1 MLSESPL
8 RRHIMAH
15 MYSYARVSRWVLFTC
30 VTVLSLLGVVML
42 YSTTARSG
50 EGMLKKQ
57 LMWIAVGLVGAFVA
71 YLIDYRKLCKHRR
84 ILILGAAVPL
94 LYLAA
99 AHGLYQ
105 FDIGNVPGVPEI
117 NGAHRWLRF
126 GGFSLQPSEF
136 AKLAVIIFTAGFYGS
151 NPRFSQSIRK
161 WILPMSGIAVVG
173 LLILSGGSLSVTGI
187 TATVVTGMLFVAG
200 VRLRWFGVLAGIAV
214 VGVACVLWLSP
225 SRMNRV
231 TKYRHPELYQQ
242 NETYQLWRS
251 QLAIGSGHFTG
262 AGFNGS
268 RMKESYLPEAH
279 TDFIMAIVGE
289 ELGFVTIA
297 SVLLLYVLL
306 TLAAF
311 CIAMAAPDAQGTLLG
326 FGIGLMFWLGAYIN
340 LGVVCGILPTT
351 GISAPFVSYG
361 GSGLLGSW
369 IAIGILLNIA
379 SNSHVSEE
387 EEELDQS
394 PARGAGRSTVTGR
407 MLA

>member
-1 MLSESPL
+1 
-8 RRHIMAH
+8 MAH

-30 VTVLSLLGVVML
+30 VTVLSFLGIVML

-57 LMWIAVGLVGAFVA
+57 LMWIGVGLVGAFVV

-84 ILILGAAVPL
+84 ILIIGAALPL
-94 LYLAA
+94 IYLAS
-99 AHGLYQ
+99 AHVLDSFG
-105 FDIGNVPGVPEI
+105 IENAVPGVPKI

-151 NPRFSQSIRK
+151 NPRFSQSVKK
-161 WILPMSGIAVVG
+161 WFFPMLGIAGVG
-173 LLILSGGSLSVTGI
+173 LLILSGGSLSVTAI

-200 VRLRWFGVLAGIAV
+200 VRVRWFAVLAILASVV
-214 VGVACVLWLSP
+214 VGCVLLLSP
-225 SRMNRV
+225 ARMNRI
-231 TKYRHPELYQQ
+231 TKYRTPELFQQ

-251 QLAIGSGHFTG
+251 QLAIGSGHLTG
-262 AGFNGS
+262 AGFNSS
-268 RMKESYLPEAH
+268 RMKENYLPEAH

-311 CIAMAAPDAQGTLLG
+311 CIAMAAPDPQGTLLG

-340 LGVVCGILPTT
+340 FGVVCGLLPTT

-379 SNSHVSEE
+379 HNSPVHDEE
-387 EEELDQS
+387 GEIES
-394 PARGAGRSTVTGR
+394 APSRSGTRSTVTGR

>member
-1 MLSESPL
+1 MSEGPL
-8 RRHIMAH
+8 RRHFMAH

-30 VTVLSLLGVVML
+30 VTVLSFLGVVML

-57 LMWIAVGLVGAFVA
+57 LMWIGVGLLGAFVA
-71 YLIDYRKLCKHRR
+71 YLVDYRKLCKHRR
-84 ILILGAAVPL
+84 ILIIGAALPL
-94 LYLAA
+94 VYLAT
-99 AHGLYQ
+99 AHALHGFGMKDVL
-105 FDIGNVPGVPEI
+105 PGVREI

-136 AKLAVIIFTAGFYGS
+136 AKLAVIIFTAGFYGA
-151 NPRFSQSIRK
+151 NPRFSKSVKK
-161 WILPMSGIAVVG
+161 WFFPMLGIAGVG
-173 LLILSGGSLSVTGI
+173 LLILSGGSLSVTAI

-200 VRLRWFGVLAGIAV
+200 VRLRWFVVLAGLAI
-214 VGVACVLWLSP
+214 VGVACVLTISP
-225 SRMNRV
+225 ARKVRV
-231 TKYRHPELYQQ
+231 TKYQTPEAFQQ
-242 NETYQLWRS
+242 KETYQLWRS
-251 QLAIGSGHFTG
+251 QLAIGSGHLTG
-262 AGFNGS
+262 AGFNSS
-268 RMKESYLPEAH
+268 RMKENYLPEAH

-311 CIAMAAPDAQGTLLG
+311 CIAMAAPDPQGTLLG

-340 LGVVCGILPTT
+340 LGVVCGLLPTT

-379 SNSHVSEE
+379 RNSQVNEE
-387 EEELDQS
+387 DEELDS
-394 PARGAGRSTVTGR
+394 PPARNTRRSTVTGR